1 MARVPMEGFP
11 WQLSTD
17 SMPLD
22 FSQAVGGS
30 EHWGL
35 GLTLVLGAGGAAYLL
50 TKEPRCRAITR
61 SGLHWLI
68 RLLEEKSE
76 DVSVAEVRIGD
87 VPTPMMPSQRKL
99 LQRSLLDLVLM
110 DPNLSSTPAMVSS
123 LSRSSHPTALSESMH
138 EMVHKARRVR
148 QLIWEA
154 SLHSTDADYTLS
166 RLDTS
171 IMIPNSKEENVRNQE
186 SISDGLIPVK
196 DNTLEE
202 QQQLNNSIVR
212 GRDNFWHLTNFPGSL
227 LNTGDSSL
235 QADSDGSLEVEVEER
250 TDPWEWDAA
259 WEYCPSSPT
268 SCFSHESGFSGS
280 DALTPSPP
288 PSPTPAQLVPK
299 SAMDED
305 KPSPFFPLKKS
316 LLPLWLSTQ
325 LTLIL

>member
-1 MARVPMEGFP
+1 MEGFP

-61 SGLHWLI
+61 SGLCWLI
-68 RLLEEKSE
+68 KLLEEKSE
-76 DVSVAEVRIGD
+76 DMGESVAEVRIGD

-99 LQRSLLDLVLM
+99 LQKSLLDLVLM
-110 DPNLSSTPAMVSS
+110 DPSLSSTPAMVSS
-123 LSRSSHPTALSESMH
+123 LSRSSQPTALSDSMH

-171 IMIPNSKEENVRNQE
+171 IMIPNSKEENFRNQQ
-186 SISDGLIPVK
+186 SISEGLIPVN
-196 DNTLEE
+196 DNIREE
-202 QQQLNNSIVR
+202 QQQLNNSIIH
-212 GRDNFWHLTNFPGSL
+212 GRDNFWHLTNFPGSS
-227 LNTGDSSL
+227 LNTEASCL
-235 QADSDGSLEVEVEER
+235 QADSDGSLEVEVDER

-259 WEYCPSSPT
+259 WECCPSSPT
-268 SCFSHESGFSGS
+268 SCYSHESGFSGS

-299 SAMDED
+299 SSTDED
-305 KPSPFFPLKKS
+305 EPSPFFPLKGS